1 MKYLGDYDVNINET
15 LRVFYIPLSAT
26 FNLKG
31 VKAVKV
37 RTSGNEKLWKN
48 WKNAKSKEKII
59 RKIL

>member
-15 LRVFYIPLSAT
+15 LYIPLSAT

-37 RTSGNEKLWKN
+37 RTSGNEKL
-48 WKNAKSKEKII
+48 
-59 RKIL
+59 